1 MATYLEL
8 QGLFNDND
16 LNIRVR
22 TAVVIAAND
31 LLSGTPTA
39 ADRAFALNVFSNP
52 KSMSEKV
59 LMSVLAEN
67 SDATVANIQGAS
79 DSAIQANVDTVIP
92 SLVSALAGV

>member
-22 TAVVIAAND
+22 TAVIIAAND
-31 LLSGTPTA
+31 LLSGAPAA